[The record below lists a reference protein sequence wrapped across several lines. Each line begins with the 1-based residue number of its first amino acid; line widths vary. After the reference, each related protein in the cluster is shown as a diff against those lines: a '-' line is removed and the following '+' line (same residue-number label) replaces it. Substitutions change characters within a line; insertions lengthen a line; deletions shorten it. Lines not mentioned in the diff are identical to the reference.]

1 MKCPKCGR
9 EAPAESAFCP
19 GCGTSLAAPDTAA
32 AATKLGGPRK
42 GSGRNSPP
50 AEEEIWSGSY
60 SAKAM
65 VGTFV
70 AAGVLTLLGLVVAIA
85 GGPAGGTVFVIAAML
100 VWGGLALL
108 YLYRRMTVRYRLTTY
123 RFFHETGLLSRVGNR
138 VEVID
143 IDDVTVSQGVIE
155 RMFGVGTVRISSSDK
170 TDPELTLPGIDD
182 ARRVADLIDGARRA
196 ERQRRGLHLDAPL
209 EA

>member
-1 MKCPKCGR
+1 MLCPKCGR
-9 EAPAESAFCP
+9 EAPAESSFCP
-19 GCGTSLAAPDTAA
+19 GCGSTLGANSATGKAAD
-32 AATKLGGPRK
+32 AATPAR
-42 GSGRNSPP
+42 GRGTPP
-50 AEEEIWSGSY
+50 AESEIWSGSY

-65 VGTFV
+65 VGTFAG
-70 AAGVLTLLGLVVAIA
+70 AAVLTLLGLVVAIF
-85 GGPAGGTVFVIAAML
+85 GGPAGGIAFMIAAIL
-100 VWGGLALL
+100 VWVGLALL
-108 YLYRRMTVRYRLTTY
+108 YFYRRMTVHYRLTTY

-155 RMFGVGTVRISSSDK
+155 RMFSIGTLRISSSDK
-170 TDPELTLPGIDD
+170 THPELVLPGIDD

-209 EA
+209 EV